1 MVQKLVSTDRRRNR
15 IEERGMDRKG
25 GWSKGVLPTEETC
38 VRAREAEVAERRRA
52 TGVCPMLSVVAM
64 GMLLIGRRA
73 DRRHGSRGA
82 TPTIARPRT
91 PTSTPPP
98 SPDSPRQRAACN
110 LSLPHVSIPRAFT
123 TRTPRQSLLHAFDR
137 VQTHSTRV
145 HLTTESRLPGELSSL
160 SLSLL
165 PFNAANTVNDRSSCS
180 NRRRNHRVQS
190 LFARE

>member
-1 MVQKLVSTDRRRNR
+1 M
-15 IEERGMDRKG
+15 
-25 GWSKGVLPTEETC
+25 
-38 VRAREAEVAERRRA
+38 RAREAEVAERRRA

-160 SLSLL
+160 SLSLSSHL
-165 PFNAANTVNDRSSCS
+165 TRPTLSTTVPPARIEGGTTACDRCLHASKAKQRGRGGYQLSGAPPITRYDGCS
-180 NRRRNHRVQS
+180 RPLTSHVS
-190 LFARE
+190 FPS

>member
-1 MVQKLVSTDRRRNR
+1 MSTDRRRNR

-110 LSLPHVSIPRAFT
+110 LSLPHPPRIYPSCVYHSHATPIPAPRVRPRPNT
-123 TRTPRQSLLHAFDR
+123 LDTRPSNNR
-137 VQTHSTRV
+137 VAA
-145 HLTTESRLPGELSSL
+145 SR
-160 SLSLL
+160 
-165 PFNAANTVNDRSSCS
+165 
-180 NRRRNHRVQS
+180 
-190 LFARE
+190 